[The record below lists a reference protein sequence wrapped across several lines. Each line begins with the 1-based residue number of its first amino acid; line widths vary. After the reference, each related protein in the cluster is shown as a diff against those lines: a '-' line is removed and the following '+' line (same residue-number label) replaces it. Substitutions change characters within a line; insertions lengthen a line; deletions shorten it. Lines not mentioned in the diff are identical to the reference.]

1 MSEASSSASFSHSDI
16 GSQLALA
23 TRKKAEIDRVTSAK
37 VITEAKDKPTLAQQ
51 MVVAAAASPSAFLG
65 VYLLSGLAA
74 AATSIYVPVDG
85 SMVGTSDKGG
95 QLMIFCTSFFS
106 FVATAILLTNF
117 LFARIIS
124 EKQEEAS
131 MFLLAMN
138 NIVDGVRSSTLI
150 RASEEAA
157 KDTQKG
163 LKGAIGDLKKEL
175 ESAEKD
181 TKRLKELRGT
191 MYKDGKPI
199 ASMEE
204 LSKYL
209 RASGQPL
216 LDVSTLSIIARDSMF
231 KRNNV
236 SYDDVL
242 IALKKAF
249 ESNANGM
256 TTARLVSQLSG
267 KTIPDLAEHRAKDSK
282 ELSDSIER
290 LSMAVTSFQKV
301 HKDECQKIS
310 RKYEELNA
318 DQKKAEKKAK
328 KDVEK
333 LDAEIKMAVIQKSSM
348 KSFSASCQIRTT
360 RLPRRS

>member
-16 GSQLALA
+16 GSQLALV

-191 MYKDGKPI
+191 IYKDGKPI

-216 LDVSTLSIIARDSMF
+216 LDVSTLSIIARDSML

-282 ELSDSIER
+282 V
-290 LSMAVTSFQKV
+290 AF
-301 HKDECQKIS
+301 
-310 RKYEELNA
+310 
-318 DQKKAEKKAK
+318 
-328 KDVEK
+328 
-333 LDAEIKMAVIQKSSM
+333 
-348 KSFSASCQIRTT
+348 
-360 RLPRRS
+360 